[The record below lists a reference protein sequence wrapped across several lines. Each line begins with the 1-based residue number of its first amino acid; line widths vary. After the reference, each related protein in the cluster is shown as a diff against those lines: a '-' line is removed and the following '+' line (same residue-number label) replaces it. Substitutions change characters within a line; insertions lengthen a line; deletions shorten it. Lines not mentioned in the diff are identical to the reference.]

1 MSNEEIVEKMKVS
14 VELIIKEKMKENINV
29 VNVYDKKNVTKSII
43 AELDKVIESETNK
56 N

>member
-14 VELIIKEKMKENINV
+14 VELIIKDKMKENINV
-29 VNVYDKKNVTKSII
+29 VSLTDKKNVTKSII
-43 AELDKVIESETNK
+43 AELDKVIENETNK